1 MMNDYADVIEKY
13 GADEPSIEYCLK
25 VLNGEIIAGEKI
37 KFAVV
42 RHMNDLQKTIRDDNY
57 EYVYKPKLVT
67 KILKFSSLLKDVS
80 TGQQFELVSFQK
92 FILSQL
98 VGWWHVDGTVKYK
111 YSYISMGRS
120 QGKSQVLSVYLMFQ
134 LIFSKGISK
143 DIGLG
148 SIDTEHTKVL
158 YRYMSYN
165 FELLEKGLFNSLFK
179 QLKVEFNKQEMRVVK
194 TSSVLNRFS
203 AKSTPTDSRHFT
215 TFVLD
220 EAMLLTTKDKDWL
233 DSVTSGQTGLPNS
246 QFIAITTAQSNP
258 QSRIFFERYQEYSK
272 AIELND
278 FGNYQRD
285 LVLVWEQDSDDE
297 MLITDDYSLWQKSNP
312 LLELESIKQSRIS
325 GLKIER
331 QKNINSGSSEFMVKS
346 MNRFVLNGAT
356 DESFTTAELVEK
368 AKVKKIPFDEVIENV
383 YVGLDLSKTGDNTA
397 ISTLYIQ
404 PDGHYYVDS
413 YTFVPTYQQDHD
425 ISKKS
430 EHDNIDYLQAEKSG
444 RAYIA
449 TGNGIIDEDEVINW
463 LIEHIQKLQEKYSVT
478 FLYDSWGV
486 EYIANSIDK
495 ALPDL
500 IMLPVKQTTPFM
512 SPPSIFTQQSLVEN
526 KLHFISD
533 DNVLESALLNA
544 RVTKNDY
551 GIKIVKDSYSNK
563 IDNLYSTLI
572 AMFEAQYSL
581 KDYSNNKDDSFFAG
595 MNQQQIDDYYKEYKF

>member
-1 MMNDYADVIEKY
+1 MNDYADVIDYY
-13 GADEPSIEYCLK
+13 GATEPSIEYCLK
-25 VLNGEIIAGEKI
+25 ILNGEIVSGEKI
-37 KFAVV
+37 QFAVK
-42 RHMNDLQKTIRDDNY
+42 RHMNDLKKTLNDDSY
-57 EYVYKPKLVT
+57 EYVYKPQLVT
-67 KILKFSSLLKDVS
+67 KILKFSSLLRDVS
-80 TGQQFELVSFQK
+80 SGETFKLVSFQT

-120 QGKSQVLSVYLMFQ
+120 QGKSQVLSVYLMYQ
-134 LIFSKGISK
+134 LLFAKGISK

-148 SIDTEHTKVL
+148 SIDIEHSKVL

-179 QLKVEFNKQEMRVVK
+179 ELGVEFNKQEMRVVK

-220 EAMLLTTKDKDWL
+220 EAMLLTTRDKDWL

-246 QFIAITTAQSNP
+246 QFIAITTAQSSP

-272 AIELND
+272 AIESND
-278 FGNYQRD
+278 LDNYQRD
-285 LVLVWEQDSDDE
+285 LVLIWEQDNDDE
-297 MLITDDYSLWQKSNP
+297 MLTENFDLWQKSNP

-356 DESFTTAELVEK
+356 DESFSTAELIEK
-368 AKVKKIPFDEVIENV
+368 SKVKKIPDNVIESV

-397 ISTLYIQ
+397 ISTVYVK

-413 YTFVPTYQQDHD
+413 FTFVPTYQQDHD
-425 ISKKS
+425 ILKKS
-430 EHDNIDYLQAEKSG
+430 DHDNIDYLQAEKSG

-449 TGNGIIDEDEVINW
+449 TGNGIIDEDEVIGW
-463 LIEHIQKLQEKYSVT
+463 LIEHIEKLQEKYNVT
-478 FLYDSWGV
+478 FLFDNWGA
-486 EYIANSIDK
+486 EYVSDSIDK

-512 SPPSIFTQQSLVEN
+512 SPPSIFTQQLLVEG
-526 KLHFISD
+526 KLHILSD
-533 DNVLESALLNA
+533 DNVTESALLNA

-551 GIKIVKDSYSNK
+551 GIKVVKDTYSNK

-572 AMFEAQYSL
+572 AMFEAQYAL
-581 KDYSNNKDDSFFAG
+581 KDYTNNTDSNFFAG
-595 MNQQQIDDYYKEYKF
+595 MNQQQIDNYYKEYKF

>member
-13 GADEPSIEYCLK
+13 GADEPSVEYCLK

-37 KFAVV
+37 KFAVK

-57 EYVYKPKLVT
+57 EYVYKPQLVT

-80 TGQQFELVSFQK
+80 TGENFKLVSFQK

-120 QGKSQVLSVYLMFQ
+120 QGKSQVLSVYLMYQ
-134 LIFSKGISK
+134 LLFAKGVSK

-148 SIDTEHTKVL
+148 SIDIEHSKVL

-179 QLKVEFNKQEMRVVK
+179 ELGVEFNKQEMRVVK

-233 DSVTSGQTGLPNS
+233 NSVTSGQTGLPNS
-246 QFIAITTAQSNP
+246 QFIAITTAQTNP

-278 FGNYQRD
+278 FDNYQRD

-297 MLITDDYSLWQKSNP
+297 MLTNNFNLWIKSNP
-312 LLELESIKQSRIS
+312 LLELESIKNSRIS

-331 QKNINSGSSEFMVKS
+331 QKNINSDSSEFMVKS

-368 AKVKKIPFDEVIENV
+368 AKVDKLPDNVISNV
-383 YVGLDLSKTGDNTA
+383 YIGLDLSKSGDNTA
-397 ISTLYIQ
+397 ISILYVQ
-404 PDGHYYVDS
+404 QDGHYYVDS
-413 YTFVPTYQQDHD
+413 FTFVPTYQQDHD

-430 EHDNIDYLQAEKSG
+430 EHDNIDYLQAEKLG

-463 LIEHIQKLQEKYSVT
+463 LVNHIQKLQEKYTVT

-486 EYIANSIDK
+486 DYIADSIDK
-495 ALPDL
+495 TIPDL
-500 IMLPVKQTTPFM
+500 IMLPVKQTTPYM
-512 SPPSIFTQQSLVEN
+512 SPPSIFTQQLLVEN
-526 KLHFISD
+526 KLHFVAD
-533 DNVLESALLNA
+533 DNIFESALLNA
-544 RVTKNDY
+544 RTTKNDY
-551 GIKIVKDSYSNK
+551 GIKVVKDTYSNK

-572 AMFEAQYSL
+572 AMFESMYSL
-581 KDYSNNKDDSFFAG
+581 KDYTNNKDTTFFAG

>member
-13 GADEPSIEYCLK
+13 GAGEPSIEYCLK

-37 KFAVV
+37 KFAVK

-57 EYVYKPKLVT
+57 EYVYKPQLVT

-80 TGQQFELVSFQK
+80 TGENFKLVSFQK

-120 QGKSQVLSVYLMFQ
+120 QGKSQVLSVYLMYQ
-134 LIFSKGISK
+134 LLFAKGVSK

-148 SIDTEHTKVL
+148 SYDIEHCKVL

-179 QLKVEFNKQEMRVVK
+179 ELGVEFNKQEMRVTA

-203 AKSTPTDSRHFT
+203 AQSSPTDSRHFT
-215 TFVLD
+215 LFVLD
-220 EAMLLTTKDKDWL
+220 EAMLLTTRDKDWL
-233 DSVTSGQTGLPNS
+233 DSVTSGQTALPNA
-246 QFIAITTAQSNP
+246 QFIGISTAQNNP
-258 QSRIFFERYQEYSK
+258 QSRIFFERYQEYAK

-278 FGNYQRD
+278 FSAYERD

-297 MLITDDYSLWQKSNP
+297 MLTDDFDLWIKSNP

-368 AKVKKIPFDEVIENV
+368 AKVNELPDNVIESV
-383 YVGLDLSKTGDNTA
+383 YIGLDLSKSGDNTA
-397 ISTLYIQ
+397 ISTVYVK

-413 YTFVPTYQQDHD
+413 FTFVPTYQQDHD

-463 LIEHIQKLQEKYSVT
+463 LIEHIQKLQEKYTVT

-486 EYIANSIDK
+486 DYIADSIDK

-512 SPPSIFTQQSLVEN
+512 SPPSIFTQQLLVEN
-526 KLHFISD
+526 KLHFIAD
-533 DNVLESALLNA
+533 DNIFESALLNA
-544 RVTKNDY
+544 RTTKNDY
-551 GIKIVKDSYSNK
+551 GVKVIKDTYSNK

-595 MNQQQIDDYYKEYKF
+595 MNQQQIDNYYKEYKF

>member
-1 MMNDYADVIEKY
+1 MMNDYSDVVQKY
-13 GADEPSIEYCLK
+13 GATEPSIEYCLK

-37 KFAVV
+37 KFAVK
-42 RHMNDLQKTIRDDNY
+42 RHMSDLQKTIRDDNY
-57 EYVYKPKLVT
+57 EYVYKPQLVT
-67 KILKFSSLLKDVS
+67 KILKFSSLLRDVS
-80 TGQQFELVSFQK
+80 SGENFKLVSFQK

-134 LIFSKGISK
+134 LLFAKGVSK

-148 SIDTEHTKVL
+148 ALDSEHSKVL

-165 FELLEKGLFNSLFK
+165 FELLEKGMFKSLFK
-179 QLKVEFNKQEMRVVK
+179 ELGVEFNKQEMRVTA
-194 TSSVLNRFS
+194 TSSVLNKFS
-203 AKSTPTDSRHFT
+203 AKSSPTDSRHFT

-258 QSRIFFERYQEYSK
+258 QSRIFFERYREYSK
-272 AIELND
+272 AIESND
-278 FGNYQRD
+278 FNNYQRD
-285 LVLVWEQDSDDE
+285 LVLIWEQDNDDE
-297 MLITDDYSLWQKSNP
+297 MLTDDFDIWIKSNP

-325 GLKIER
+325 GLRIER

-356 DESFTTAELVEK
+356 DESFSTPELIEQAK
-368 AKVKKIPFDEVIENV
+368 AKKIPDNVISNV
-383 YVGLDLSKTGDNTA
+383 YVGLDLSKTGDNTG
-397 ISTLYIQ
+397 ISTLYVTPQ
-404 PDGHYYVDS
+404 GHYYVDS
-413 YTFVPTYQQDHD
+413 FTFVPTYQQDHD
-425 ISKKS
+425 ILKKS
-430 EHDNIDYLQAEKSG
+430 EHDNIDYLQAEKLG

-449 TGNGIIDEDEVINW
+449 TGNGIVDEDEIINM
-463 LIEHIQKLQEKYSVT
+463 LIEHIEKLQEKYTVT

-486 EYIANSIDK
+486 DYIADSIDK

-512 SPPSIFTQQSLVEN
+512 SPPSIFTQQLLVEN
-526 KLHFISD
+526 KLHFVAD
-533 DNVLESALLNA
+533 DNILESALLNA
-544 RVTKNDY
+544 RTTKNDY
-551 GIKIVKDSYSNK
+551 GIKVVKDTYSNK

-572 AMFEAQYSL
+572 AMFEAQYAL
-581 KDYSNNKDDSFFAG
+581 KDYTNNTDNNFFSG
-595 MNQQQIDDYYKEYKF
+595 MNQQQIDNYYKEYKF

>member
-1 MMNDYADVIEKY
+1 MMNNYSNVIEKY
-13 GADEPSIEYCLK
+13 GADEPSVEYCLK

-37 KFAVV
+37 LFAVN

-57 EYVYKPKLVT
+57 EYVYKPKLVI
-67 KILKFSSLLKDVS
+67 KILKFASLLKDVS
-80 TGQQFELVSFQK
+80 TGENFKLVSFQK

-111 YSYISMGRS
+111 YSFISMGRS

-134 LIFSKGISK
+134 LLFAKGVSK

-179 QLKVEFNKQEMRVVK
+179 AMGVEFNKQEMRVVK

-220 EAMLLTTKDKDWL
+220 EAMLLSNRDKDWL

-278 FGNYQRD
+278 FDDYERD

-297 MLITDDYSLWQKSNP
+297 MLTDDYDIWVKSNP

-356 DESFTTAELVEK
+356 DESFTTPELIEK
-368 AKVKKIPFDEVIENV
+368 AKVNELPDNVISNV

-397 ISTLYIQ
+397 ISTLYVK

-430 EHDNIDYLQAEKSG
+430 DHDDINYLKAELLG

-449 TGNGIIDEDEVINW
+449 TGDGIIDESEVISW
-463 LIEHIQKLQEKYSVT
+463 LVNHIQKLQEKYSVT

-486 EYIANSIDK
+486 DYIADSIDK
-495 ALPDL
+495 ALPNL

-512 SPPSIFTQQSLVEN
+512 SPPSIFIQQLLVEN
-526 KLHFISD
+526 KLHFVAD
-533 DNVLESALLNA
+533 DNIFESALLNA

-551 GIKIVKDSYSNK
+551 GIKVVKDTYSNK

-572 AMFEAQYSL
+572 GMFEAQYSL
-581 KDYSNNKDDSFFAG
+581 KNYSNNKDDSFFAG
-595 MNQQQIDDYYKEYKF
+595 MNQQQIDNYYKEYKF

>member
-1 MMNDYADVIEKY
+1 MMNDYSDVIDYY
-13 GADEPSIEYCLK
+13 GANEPSVEYCLK
-25 VLNGEIIAGEKI
+25 VLSGEIIAGEKI
-37 KFAVV
+37 KFAVR
-42 RHMNDLQKTIRDDNY
+42 RHMNDLEKTIQDDNY

-80 TGQQFELVSFQK
+80 TGENFKLVSFQK

-134 LIFSKGISK
+134 LLFAKGVSK

-165 FELLEKGLFNSLFK
+165 FELLEKGLFNALFK
-179 QLKVEFNKQEMRVVK
+179 GLGVEFNKQEMRVTA

-220 EAMLLTTKDKDWL
+220 EAMLLTNKDKDWL

-278 FGNYQRD
+278 FDSYERD
-285 LVLVWEQDSDDE
+285 LVLVWEQDNDNE
-297 MLITDDYSLWQKSNP
+297 MLTDNFDLWQKSNP

-325 GLKIER
+325 GLKIEKT
-331 QKNINSGSSEFMVKS
+331 KNINSGSSEFMVKS

-356 DESFTTAELVEK
+356 DESFTTPELIEK
-368 AKVKKIPFDEVIENV
+368 AKVNELPNNVIESV

-397 ISTLYIQ
+397 ISTLYVK
-404 PDGHYYVDS
+404 PDGHYYIDS
-413 YTFVPTYQQDHD
+413 FTFVPTYQQDHD
-425 ISKKS
+425 ILKKS

-463 LIEHIQKLQEKYSVT
+463 LVNHIQKLQEKYNVT

-486 EYIANSIDK
+486 DYIADSIDK

-512 SPPSIFTQQSLVEN
+512 SPPSLFTQQLLVEG
-526 KLHFISD
+526 KLHILSD
-533 DNVLESALLNA
+533 DNVTESALLNA
-544 RVTKNDY
+544 RVIRNDY
-551 GIKIVKDSYSNK
+551 GIKVVKDTYSNK
-563 IDNLYSTLI
+563 IDNLYSVLI
-572 AMFEAQYSL
+572 AMFEAQYAL
-581 KDYSNNKDDSFFAG
+581 KDYTNNTDNNFFSG

>member
-1 MMNDYADVIEKY
+1 MNDYADVIEKY

-37 KFAVV
+37 KFAVN
-42 RHMNDLQKTIRDDNY
+42 RHMSDLQKTLND
-57 EYVYKPKLVT
+57 ETFQYVYKPKLVD

-80 TGQQFELVSFQK
+80 TGENFKLVSFQN

-98 VGWWHVDGTVKYK
+98 VGWWNVDGTVKYK

-120 QGKSQVLSVYLMFQ
+120 QGKSQVLSVYLMYQ
-134 LIFSKGISK
+134 LLFASGVSK

-165 FELLEKGLFNSLFK
+165 FERLEKGLFNSLF
-179 QLKVEFNKQEMRVVK
+179 QELGVEFNKQEMRVTA

-272 AIELND
+272 AIELNNFD
-278 FGNYQRD
+278 DYQRD
-285 LVLVWEQDSDDE
+285 LILIWEQDSDDE
-297 MLITDDYSLWQKSNP
+297 MLTDDFDIWIKSNP
-312 LLELESIKQSRIS
+312 LLELESIKNSRIS

-346 MNRFVLNGAT
+346 MNRFVLNGGA

-368 AKVKKIPFDEVIENV
+368 AKVKKIPNNVISNV
-383 YVGLDLSKTGDNTA
+383 YVGLDLSKTGDNTG
-397 ISTLYIQ
+397 ISTLYVQ

-413 YTFVPTYQQDHD
+413 FTFIPTYQQDHD

-430 EHDNIDYLQAEKSG
+430 DHDNIDYLQAEKSG

-463 LIEHIQKLQEKYSVT
+463 LVNHIEKLQEKYTVT

-512 SPPSIFTQQSLVEN
+512 SPPSIFTQQLLVEN
-526 KLHFISD
+526 KLHFIAD
-533 DNVLESALLNA
+533 DNIFESALLNA

-551 GIKIVKDSYSNK
+551 GIKVVKDTYSNK

-572 AMFEAQYSL
+572 AMFEAQYAL
-581 KDYSNNKDDSFFAG
+581 KDYTNNTDNNFFSG
-595 MNQQQIDDYYKEYKF
+595 MSQEQIDNYYKEYKF

>member
-1 MMNDYADVIEKY
+1 MMNDYSDVIQEY

-37 KFAVV
+37 KFAVN
-42 RHMNDLQKTIRDDNY
+42 RHMSDLQKTIQDDNY

-80 TGQQFELVSFQK
+80 TGENFKLVSFQK

-134 LIFSKGISK
+134 LLFAKGVSK

-179 QLKVEFNKQEMRVVK
+179 ELGVEFNKQEMRVTA

-246 QFIAITTAQSNP
+246 QFIAITTSQTNP

-278 FGNYQRD
+278 FDNYQRD
-285 LVLVWEQDSDDE
+285 LVLVWEQDNDDE
-297 MLITDDYSLWQKSNP
+297 MLTDDFDLWIKSNP
-312 LLELESIKQSRIS
+312 LLELESIKQSRIA

-356 DESFTTAELVEK
+356 DESFTTAELIEQ
-368 AKVKKIPFDEVIENV
+368 AKVNEIPENVISNV

-397 ISTLYIQ
+397 ISTLYVK
-404 PDGHYYVDS
+404 PDGHYYIDS
-413 YTFVPTYQQDHD
+413 FTFIPTYQQDHD

-430 EHDNIDYLQAEKSG
+430 EHDNIDYLQAEKLG

-463 LIEHIQKLQEKYSVT
+463 LIEHIQKLQEKYTVT

-486 EYIANSIDK
+486 DYIADSIDK

-512 SPPSIFTQQSLVEN
+512 SPPSIFTQQLLVEG
-526 KLHFISD
+526 KLHFVAD
-533 DNVLESALLNA
+533 DNILESALLNA
-544 RVTKNDY
+544 RVTRNDY
-551 GIKIVKDSYSNK
+551 GIKVVKDTYSNK
-563 IDNLYSTLI
+563 IDNLYSVLI
-572 AMFEAQYSL
+572 AMFEAQYAL
-581 KDYSNNKDDSFFAG
+581 KDYTNNTDSNFFSG
-595 MNQQQIDDYYKEYKF
+595 MNQQQIEEYYKKYKF

>member
-1 MMNDYADVIEKY
+1 MNEYSDVIQKY

-25 VLNGEIIAGEKI
+25 VLSGEIIAGEKI
-37 KFAVV
+37 KFAVK
-42 RHMNDLQKTIRDDNY
+42 RHMNDLQKTARDDNY
-57 EYVYKPKLVT
+57 EYVYKPQLVT

-80 TGQQFELVSFQK
+80 TGENFKLVSFQK

-98 VGWWHVDGTVKYK
+98 VGWWNVDGTVKYK
-111 YSYISMGRS
+111 YSYISMARS
-120 QGKSQVLSVYLMFQ
+120 QGKSQVLSVYLMYQ
-134 LIFSKGISK
+134 LLFAKGISK

-148 SIDTEHTKVL
+148 SLDSEHTKVL

-179 QLKVEFNKQEMRVVK
+179 GLGVEFNKQEIRV
-194 TSSVLNRFS
+194 TNSSSVLNRFS

-220 EAMLLTTKDKDWL
+220 EAMLLTTRDKDWL

-278 FGNYQRD
+278 FDNYERD
-285 LVLVWEQDSDDE
+285 LVLIWEQDSDDE
-297 MLITDDYSLWQKSNP
+297 MLTNDFDSWQKSNP
-312 LLELESIKQSRIS
+312 LLELESIKQSRLS

-331 QKNINSGSSEFMVKS
+331 QKNINSNSNEFMVKS

-356 DESFTTAELVEK
+356 DESFTTAELIEK
-368 AKVKKIPFDEVIENV
+368 AKVKKIPDNVISNV
-383 YVGLDLSKTGDNTA
+383 YIGLDLSKTGDNTA
-397 ISTLYIQ
+397 ISTLYVK

-413 YTFVPTYQQDHD
+413 FTFVPTYQQDHD
-425 ISKKS
+425 ILKKS
-430 EHDNIDYLQAEKSG
+430 DHDNIDYLQAEKLK

-449 TGNGIIDEDEVINW
+449 TGDGIIDEDEVINW
-463 LIEHIQKLQEKYSVT
+463 LIEHIQKLQEKYNVT

-486 EYIANSIDK
+486 DYIADSIDK

-512 SPPSIFTQQSLVEN
+512 SPPSIFTQQLLVEN
-526 KLHFISD
+526 KLHFIAD
-533 DNVLESALLNA
+533 DNIFESALLNA
-544 RVTKNDY
+544 RTTKNDY
-551 GIKIVKDSYSNK
+551 GIKVVKDTYSNK

-572 AMFEAQYSL
+572 AFFEAQYAL
-581 KDYSNNKDDSFFAG
+581 KDYTNNTDNNFFAG
-595 MNQQQIDDYYKEYKF
+595 MNQQQIDNYYKEYKF

>member
-1 MMNDYADVIEKY
+1 MNDYADVIQKY
-13 GADEPSIEYCLK
+13 GADEPSVEYCLK

-37 KFAVV
+37 KFAVN
-42 RHMNDLQKTIRDDNY
+42 RHMSDLQKAIRDDNY
-57 EYVYKPKLVT
+57 EYEYKPKLVI

-80 TGQQFELVSFQK
+80 TGENFKLVSFQK

-98 VGWWHVDGTVKYK
+98 VGWWHVDGTIKYK
-111 YSYISMGRS
+111 YSYISMARS
-120 QGKSQVLSVYLMFQ
+120 QGKSQILSVYLMFQ
-134 LIFSKGISK
+134 LLFAKGVSK

-165 FELLEKGLFNSLFK
+165 FELLEKGMFKSLFK
-179 QLKVEFNKQEMRVVK
+179 ELGVEFNKQEMRTTA

-220 EAMLLTTKDKDWL
+220 EAMLLTTRDKDWL

-278 FGNYQRD
+278 FGNYERD

-297 MLITDDYSLWQKSNP
+297 MLTNDFDLWIKSNP
-312 LLELESIKQSRIS
+312 LLELEFIKNSRIS

-356 DESFTTAELVEK
+356 DESFTTPELIEK
-368 AKVKKIPFDEVIENV
+368 AKVNKIPDNVISNV
-383 YVGLDLSKTGDNTA
+383 YIGLDLSKTGDNTA
-397 ISTLYIQ
+397 ISTLYVK
-404 PDGHYYVDS
+404 PDGNYYVDS
-413 YTFVPTYQQDHD
+413 FTFVPTYQQDHD
-425 ISKKS
+425 ILKKS
-430 EHDNIDYLQAEKSG
+430 DHDNIDYLQAEKLG

-449 TGNGIIDEDEVINW
+449 TGDGIIDEDEVINW
-463 LIEHIQKLQEKYSVT
+463 LVNHIQKLQEKYNIT

-486 EYIANSIDK
+486 DYIADSIDK

-512 SPPSIFTQQSLVEN
+512 SPPSLFTQQLLVEN
-526 KLHFISD
+526 KLHFVAD
-533 DNVLESALLNA
+533 DNILESALLNA

-551 GIKIVKDSYSNK
+551 GIKVVKDTYSNK

-572 AMFEAQYSL
+572 AFFEGRFAL
-581 KDYSNNKDDSFFAG
+581 KDYTNNTDSNFFAG
-595 MNQQQIDDYYKEYKF
+595 MNREQIDNYYKEYKF

>member
-1 MMNDYADVIEKY
+1 MMNDYSDVIQKY
-13 GADEPSIEYCLK
+13 GANEPSIEYCLK
-25 VLNGEIIAGEKI
+25 VLNGEIIAGQKI
-37 KFAVV
+37 KFAVK
-42 RHMNDLQKTIRDDNY
+42 RHMNDLQKTIQSDTFQ
-57 EYVYKPKLVT
+57 YVYKPKLVT

-80 TGQQFELVSFQK
+80 TGEGFKLVSFQK

-134 LIFSKGISK
+134 LLFAKGVSK

-179 QLKVEFNKQEMRVVK
+179 ELGVEFNKQEMRVTA

-258 QSRIFFERYQEYSK
+258 QSRIFFERYQEYEKVLESD
-272 AIELND
+272 NFD
-278 FGNYQRD
+278 NYERD
-285 LVLVWEQDSDDE
+285 LILVWEQDNDNE
-297 MLITDDYSLWQKSNP
+297 LLTDNFDVWQKSNP
-312 LLELESIKQSRIS
+312 LLELDSIKQSRIS

-356 DESFTTAELVEK
+356 DESFTTAQLIEQ
-368 AKVKKIPFDEVIENV
+368 AKVNELPHDVIESV

-397 ISTLYIQ
+397 LSTLYVK
-404 PDGHYYVDS
+404 PNGHYYVDS
-413 YTFVPTYQQDHD
+413 FTFVPTYQQDHD
-425 ISKKS
+425 ILKKS
-430 EHDNIDYLQAEKSG
+430 EHDNIDYLQAEKLG

-463 LIEHIQKLQEKYSVT
+463 LIEHIKKLQEKYTVT

-486 EYIANSIDK
+486 DYIADSIDK

-512 SPPSIFTQQSLVEN
+512 SPPSLFIQQLLVEK
-526 KLHFISD
+526 KLHFMRD
-533 DNVLESALLNA
+533 DNILESALLNA
-544 RVTKNDY
+544 RTIKNDY
-551 GIKIVKDSYSNK
+551 GIKVVKDTYSNK
-563 IDNLYSTLI
+563 IDNLYSVLI
-572 AMFEAQYSL
+572 AMFEAQYAL
-581 KDYSNNKDDSFFAG
+581 KDYTNNTDNNFFSG
-595 MNQQQIDDYYKEYKF
+595 MNQQQIDDYYKQYKF

>member
-1 MMNDYADVIEKY
+1 MMNDYSDVIEKY

-37 KFAVV
+37 QFSVN
-42 RHMNDLQKTIRDDNY
+42 RHMSDLQKTIRDDNY
-57 EYVYKPKLVT
+57 EYVYKPQLVT

-80 TGQQFELVSFQK
+80 TGENFKLVSFQK

-98 VGWWHVDGTVKYK
+98 VGWFNVDGTVKYK
-111 YSYISMGRS
+111 YSFISMGRS
-120 QGKSQVLSVYLMFQ
+120 QGKSQILSVYLMYQ
-134 LIFSKGISK
+134 LLFAKGVSK

-148 SIDTEHTKVL
+148 ALDSEHSKVL

-179 QLKVEFNKQEMRVVK
+179 ELGVEFNKQEMRVTA

-203 AKSTPTDSRHFT
+203 AKSSPTDSRHFT
-215 TFVLD
+215 LFVLD

-246 QFIAITTAQSNP
+246 QFIAISTAQNSP

-272 AIELND
+272 AIELNNFD
-278 FGNYQRD
+278 NYERD
-285 LVLVWEQDSDDE
+285 LFLVWEQDSDDE
-297 MLITDDYSLWQKSNP
+297 MLTDDYSLWQKSNP

-325 GLKIER
+325 GLRIEQ
-331 QKNINSGSSEFMVKS
+331 QKNINTGSSEFMVKS
-346 MNRFVLNGAT
+346 MNRFVLNGAS
-356 DESFTTAELVEK
+356 DESFTTPELIEK

-397 ISTLYIQ
+397 ISTLYVK

-413 YTFVPTYQQDHD
+413 YSFIPTYQQDHD
-425 ISKKS
+425 ILKKS
-430 EHDNIDYLQAEKSG
+430 DHDNIDYLQAEKSG

-449 TGNGIIDEDEVINW
+449 TGDGIIDEDEVINW

-478 FLYDSWGV
+478 FLYDNWGA
-486 EYIANSIDK
+486 EYVANSIDK
-495 ALPDL
+495 ALPNL
-500 IMLPVKQTTPFM
+500 IMLGVKQTTPFM
-512 SPPSIFTQQSLVEN
+512 SPPSLFTQQLLVEN

-551 GIKIVKDSYSNK
+551 GIKIVKDTYSNK

-572 AMFEAQYSL
+572 AMFEAQYAL
-581 KDYSNNKDDSFFAG
+581 KDYTNNTDTTFFSG

>member
-1 MMNDYADVIEKY
+1 MMNDYSDVIDYY
-13 GADEPSIEYCLK
+13 GANEPSIEYCLK
-25 VLNGEIIAGEKI
+25 VLSGEIIAGEKI
-37 KFAVV
+37 KFAVK
-42 RHMNDLQKTIRDDNY
+42 RHMNDLQKTVRDDTFQ
-57 EYVYKPKLVT
+57 YVYKPQLIT

-80 TGQQFELVSFQK
+80 TGENFKLVSFQK

-98 VGWWHVDGTVKYK
+98 VGWWNVDGTVKYK
-111 YSYISMGRS
+111 YSYISMARS

-134 LIFSKGISK
+134 LLFAKGVSK

-179 QLKVEFNKQEMRVVK
+179 ELGVEFNKQEMRVTA

-220 EAMLLTTKDKDWL
+220 EAMLLAIKDKNWL

-272 AIELND
+272 AIESND
-278 FGNYQRD
+278 FSSYERD
-285 LVLVWEQDSDDE
+285 LVLIWEQDSDDE
-297 MLITDDYSLWQKSNP
+297 MMTDDFDLWIKSNP

-356 DESFTTAELVEK
+356 DESFTTAQLIEQ
-368 AKVKKIPFDEVIENV
+368 AKVKKIPDNVIESV

-397 ISTLYIQ
+397 ISTLYVM

-413 YTFVPTYQQDHD
+413 FTFVPTYQQDHD
-425 ISKKS
+425 ILKKS
-430 EHDNIDYLQAEKSG
+430 EHDNIDYLQAEKLG

-449 TGNGIIDEDEVINW
+449 TGDGIIDEDEVINW
-463 LIEHIQKLQEKYSVT
+463 LVNHIQKLQEKYNVT

-486 EYIANSIDK
+486 DYIADSIDK

-512 SPPSIFTQQSLVEN
+512 SPPSLFTQQLLVEG
-526 KLHFISD
+526 KLHILSD
-533 DNVLESALLNA
+533 DNVTESALLNA
-544 RVTKNDY
+544 RVIRNDY
-551 GIKIVKDSYSNK
+551 GIKVVKDTYSNK
-563 IDNLYSTLI
+563 IDNCYSVLI
-572 AMFEAQYSL
+572 AMFEAQYAL
-581 KDYSNNKDDSFFAG
+581 KDYTNNTDNNFFSG
-595 MNQQQIDDYYKEYKF
+595 MNQQQIDDYYQKYKF

>member
-1 MMNDYADVIEKY
+1 MMNDYSDVIDYY
-13 GADEPSIEYCLK
+13 GANEPSIEYCLK
-25 VLNGEIIAGEKI
+25 VLSGEIITGEKI
-37 KFAVV
+37 KFAVK
-42 RHMNDLQKTIRDDNY
+42 RHMSDLQKTLND
-57 EYVYKPKLVT
+57 ETFQYVYKPKLVT

-80 TGQQFELVSFQK
+80 TGENFKLVSFQK

-111 YSYISMGRS
+111 YSYISMARS
-120 QGKSQVLSVYLMFQ
+120 QGKSQVLSVYLMYQ
-134 LIFSKGISK
+134 LLFAKGISK

-165 FELLEKGLFNSLFK
+165 FELLEGLFNSLFK
-179 QLKVEFNKQEMRVVK
+179 ELGVEFNKQEMRVAA

-203 AKSTPTDSRHFT
+203 AKSSPTDSRHFT

-258 QSRIFFERYQEYSK
+258 QSRIFFERYKEYSK

-278 FGNYQRD
+278 FDNYERD
-285 LVLVWEQDSDDE
+285 LFLVWEQDNDDE
-297 MLITDDYSLWQKSNP
+297 MMTDDYDIWQKSNP
-312 LLELESIKQSRIS
+312 LLELESIKQSRIA
-325 GLKIER
+325 GLMIEK

-356 DESFTTAELVEK
+356 DESFTTPELIEK
-368 AKVKKIPFDEVIENV
+368 AKVNELPNNVIESV

-397 ISTLYIQ
+397 ISTLYVK
-404 PDGHYYVDS
+404 PDGHYYIDS
-413 YTFVPTYQQDHD
+413 FTFVPTYQQDHD
-425 ISKKS
+425 ILKKS

-444 RAYIA
+444 RAYTA

-463 LIEHIQKLQEKYSVT
+463 LVNHIQKLQEKYNVT

-486 EYIANSIDK
+486 DYIADSIDK

-512 SPPSIFTQQSLVEN
+512 SPPSLFTQQLLVEN
-526 KLHFISD
+526 KLHFVAD
-533 DNVLESALLNA
+533 DNILESALLNA
-544 RVTKNDY
+544 RTTKNDY
-551 GIKIVKDSYSNK
+551 GIKVVKDTYSNK
-563 IDNLYSTLI
+563 IDNLYSVLI
-572 AMFEAQYSL
+572 AMFEAQYAL
-581 KDYSNNKDDSFFAG
+581 KDYTNNTDNNFFAG
-595 MNQQQIDDYYKEYKF
+595 MNQQQIEEYYKEYKF

>member
-13 GADEPSIEYCLK
+13 GADEPSVEYCLK

-37 KFAVV
+37 KFAVN
-42 RHMNDLQKTIRDDNY
+42 RHMNDLQKTIRDDDY
-57 EYVYKPKLVT
+57 EYEYKPKLVI

-80 TGQQFELVSFQK
+80 TGENFKLVSFQK

-111 YSYISMGRS
+111 YSFISMGRS
-120 QGKSQVLSVYLMFQ
+120 QGKSQILSVYLMYQ
-134 LIFSKGISK
+134 LLFASGVSK

-179 QLKVEFNKQEMRVVK
+179 ELGVEFNKQEMRVTA

-220 EAMLLTTKDKDWL
+220 EAMLLSNRDKDWL

-258 QSRIFFERYQEYSK
+258 QSRIFFERYQEYEK
-272 AIELND
+272 AIQLND
-278 FGNYQRD
+278 FDNYQRD
-285 LVLVWEQDSDDE
+285 LILIWEQDSDDE
-297 MLITDDYSLWQKSNP
+297 MLTNDYSLWQKSNP

-325 GLKIER
+325 GLRIEQ
-331 QKNINSGSSEFMVKS
+331 QKNLNTGSSEFMVKS

-356 DESFTTAELVEK
+356 DESFTTPELIEK
-368 AKVKKIPFDEVIENV
+368 AKVKKIPDNVIQSV
-383 YVGLDLSKTGDNTA
+383 YVGLDLSKSGDNTA
-397 ISTLYIQ
+397 ISTLYVT
-404 PDGHYYVDS
+404 PDGHYYIDS
-413 YTFVPTYQQDHD
+413 YSFIPTYQQDHD

-430 EHDNIDYLQAEKSG
+430 DHDNIDYLQAEKSG
-444 RAYIA
+444 RVYIA
-449 TGNGIIDEDEVINW
+449 TGDGIIDEDEVINW

-478 FLYDSWGV
+478 FLYDSWGS
-486 EYIANSIDK
+486 EYVSDSIDK

-512 SPPSIFTQQSLVEN
+512 SPPSIFTQQSLIEN
-526 KLHFISD
+526 KLHFIAD

-551 GIKIVKDSYSNK
+551 GIKVVKDTYSNK

-572 AMFEAQYSL
+572 AMFEAQYAL

-595 MNQQQIDDYYKEYKF
+595 MSQQQIDNYYKEYKF

>member
-1 MMNDYADVIEKY
+1 MNDYADVIDYY

-37 KFAVV
+37 KFAVK
-42 RHMNDLQKTIRDDNY
+42 RHMNDLQKTIQS
-57 EYVYKPKLVT
+57 ETFQYVYKPKLVT

-80 TGQQFELVSFQK
+80 TGENFKLVSFQK

-134 LIFSKGISK
+134 LLFSKGISK

-165 FELLEKGLFNSLFK
+165 FELLEKGLFKSLFK
-179 QLKVEFNKQEMRVVK
+179 ELGVEFNKQEIRTTA

-220 EAMLLTTKDKDWL
+220 EAMLLTTRDKDWL

-272 AIELND
+272 AIELNNFD
-278 FGNYQRD
+278 DNYERD

-297 MLITDDYSLWQKSNP
+297 MLTNDFDIWIKSNP
-312 LLELESIKQSRIS
+312 LLELEDIKQSRIS

-368 AKVKKIPFDEVIENV
+368 AKVNKIPDNVIESV
-383 YVGLDLSKTGDNTA
+383 YIGLDLSKTGDNTA
-397 ISTLYIQ
+397 ISTLYVK
-404 PDGHYYVDS
+404 PDGHYYVGS
-413 YTFVPTYQQDHD
+413 FTFVPTYQQDHD

-430 EHDNIDYLQAEKSG
+430 DHDNIDYLKAEKSG

-449 TGNGIIDEDEVINW
+449 TGDGIIDEDEVINW
-463 LIEHIQKLQEKYSVT
+463 LVNHIQKLQEKYTVT

-486 EYIANSIDK
+486 DYIADSIDK
-495 ALPDL
+495 ALPNL

-512 SPPSIFTQQSLVEN
+512 SPPSIFTQQLLVEN

-533 DNVLESALLNA
+533 DNILESALLNA

-551 GIKIVKDSYSNK
+551 GIKVVKDTYSNK
-563 IDNLYSTLI
+563 IDNLYSVLI
-572 AMFEAQYSL
+572 AMFEAQYAL
-581 KDYSNNKDDSFFAG
+581 KNYTNNTDNNFFAG

>member
-1 MMNDYADVIEKY
+1 MNDYADVIEKY

-37 KFAVV
+37 KFAVN
-42 RHMNDLQKTIRDDNY
+42 RHMSDLQKTTRDDNY
-57 EYVYKPKLVT
+57 EYVYKPQLVT

-80 TGQQFELVSFQK
+80 TGKQFELVSFQK

-120 QGKSQVLSVYLMFQ
+120 QGKSQVLSVYLMYQ
-134 LIFSKGISK
+134 LIFARGISK

-148 SIDTEHTKVL
+148 ALDTEHTKVL

-179 QLKVEFNKQEMRVVK
+179 ELGVEFNKQEMRVTA

-246 QFIAITTAQSNP
+246 QFISITTSQSHP

-272 AIELND
+272 AIELNNFD
-278 FGNYQRD
+278 DYERD
-285 LVLVWEQDSDDE
+285 LVLIWEQDSDDE
-297 MLITDDYSLWQKSNP
+297 MLTDDFDLWIKSNP
-312 LLELESIKQSRIS
+312 LLELESIKNSRIA
-325 GLKIER
+325 GLRIER

-356 DESFTTAELVEK
+356 DESFTTAELIEK
-368 AKVKKIPFDEVIENV
+368 AKVNELPENVIQSV

-397 ISTLYIQ
+397 ISTLYVK

-430 EHDNIDYLQAEKSG
+430 DNDNIDYLQAEKSG

-463 LIEHIQKLQEKYSVT
+463 LVNHIQKLQEKYSVT
-478 FLYDSWGV
+478 FLYDSWGS
-486 EYIANSIDK
+486 EYVANSIDS
-495 ALPDL
+495 ALQNL

-512 SPPSIFTQQSLVEN
+512 SPPSIFTQQLLVEN
-526 KLHFISD
+526 KLHFIAD
-533 DNVLESALLNA
+533 DNVFESALLNA
-544 RVTKNDY
+544 RTTKNDY
-551 GIKIVKDSYSNK
+551 GIKVVKNTYSNK
-563 IDNLYSTLI
+563 IDNLYSVLI

-581 KDYSNNKDDSFFAG
+581 KDYTNNTDNNFFAG
-595 MNQQQIDDYYKEYKF
+595 MNQQQIEDYYKEYKF